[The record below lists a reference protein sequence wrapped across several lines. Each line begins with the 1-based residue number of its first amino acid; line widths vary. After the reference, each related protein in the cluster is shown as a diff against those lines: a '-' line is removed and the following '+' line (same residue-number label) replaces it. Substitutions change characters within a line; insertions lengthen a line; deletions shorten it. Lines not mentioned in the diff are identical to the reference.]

1 MKERRPSIPPQGPL
15 STAKQFTPSTIKMTF
30 SSTIGAIQLNRDS
43 ESALSRVSSPDHI
56 YILRF
61 LKLTSSV
68 MCPLSTNP
76 FHMSWVTN
84 NSCYYFSKVSQ
95 FVCPSPDQHQR
106 RLLSTYTFIINYSEL
121 RDPNMR
127 NHVSLP
133 PLFGT
138 ACLLWL
144 TSVHIQMD
152 YFVDRRIIFSSE
164 FVIFVWLVIPKR
176 IEWMATIPGVDAVL
190 LTCL

>member
-43 ESALSRVSSPDHI
+43 ESACRHRTIFIFSVSLNWPPQ
-56 YILRF
+56 LF
-61 LKLTSSV
+61 V
-68 MCPLSTNP
+68 CPLSTNP
-76 FHMSWVTN
+76 FHMSWGTN
-84 NSCYYFSKVSQ
+84 NSCYYFAKVSQ
-95 FVCPSPDQHQR
+95 FVCPPPDQHQK

-127 NHVSLP
+127 NHVSLR

-164 FVIFVWLVIPKR
+164 FVIFVWLAITIR